1 MEKPTFWAILGFL
14 LMGIILSFCSMG
26 IFLTKYDQD
35 KGTLIK
41 KLSVLTE

>member
-14 LMGIILSFCSMG
+14 SMGIIISFSSMG

-35 KGTLIK
+35 KETLI
-41 KLSVLTE
+41 